1 MVIEDI
7 KRMIVQ
13 KSIEAIMNKRL
24 YELKKK
30 QIIVQVWEKLP
41 ACLSILGKPLCWL
54 MDRDFA
60 TCK

>member
-1 MVIEDI
+1 
-7 KRMIVQ
+7 
-13 KSIEAIMNKRL
+13 MNKRL

>member
-1 MVIEDI
+1 
-7 KRMIVQ
+7 
-13 KSIEAIMNKRL
+13 MNKRL
-24 YELKKK
+24 YELKKETNYCAGVGE
-30 QIIVQVWEKLP
+30 I